1 MLKQKH
7 QYQES
12 SRQTRVK
19 MHKSGK
25 NWVRTVVSN
34 IGLLRF
40 FKGLAT
46 QDIKVQALEDDI
58 QKHSHAV
65 SLLRG
70 IAATGAMLG
79 GSLVLA
85 DHVMAEEVTGATE
98 QPLTMT
104 DTVTMDTVTVTE
116 TSPSTTETVK
126 DNQER
131 SSLSSSES
139 QSQSLSNSESASA
152 SQVALASETATP
164 SLLQPRAMVSAATQG
179 SFEPVPLALAAEAET
194 ETPSAIATTGK
205 DVTANISNPMVTFS
219 DSNLI
224 EMDKGGYVSTKLNFS
239 IQDISPGDF
248 ISVSLS
254 NTLDGHGIS
263 LNEIEFPIL
272 NENNE
277 LIAVGKYDDSTH
289 NIKYIFTDIVQPH
302 SNIKASAEL
311 SLFID
316 DQTIPNTTSNVKISL
331 TLGNQIFEKVVDV
344 KYEIPLQHGNY
355 NVDSRIIKANF
366 TDFSFKYVTQINPL
380 GKLIS
385 TSNFSPLVSVIQNA
399 DQDSHIDLSKVNY
412 KIYKLIGSDLL
423 SESMNED
430 YLNTNKFEDVT
441 QNFRSEFNSEANA
454 RVIYWDKSYIQEKF
468 IIVVE
473 GSAEKDSKTL

>member
-1 MLKQKH
+1 MFQNNEVRLELKRETTTVVMERDMLKQKH

-239 IQDISPGDF
+239 IQDISPRF
-248 ISVSLS
+248 YIS
-254 NTLDGHGIS
+254 
-263 LNEIEFPIL
+263 F
-272 NENNE
+272 
-277 LIAVGKYDDSTH
+277 A
-289 NIKYIFTDIVQPH
+289 F
-302 SNIKASAEL
+302 
-311 SLFID
+311 
-316 DQTIPNTTSNVKISL
+316 
-331 TLGNQIFEKVVDV
+331 
-344 KYEIPLQHGNY
+344 
-355 NVDSRIIKANF
+355 
-366 TDFSFKYVTQINPL
+366 
-380 GKLIS
+380 
-385 TSNFSPLVSVIQNA
+385 
-399 DQDSHIDLSKVNY
+399 
-412 KIYKLIGSDLL
+412 
-423 SESMNED
+423 
-430 YLNTNKFEDVT
+430 
-441 QNFRSEFNSEANA
+441 
-454 RVIYWDKSYIQEKF
+454 
-468 IIVVE
+468 
-473 GSAEKDSKTL
+473 

>member
-70 IAATGAMLG
+70 IATTGAMLG

-98 QPLTMT
+98 RPLTMT

-164 SLLQPRAMVSAATQG
+164 SLLQPRAMVSA
-179 SFEPVPLALAAEAET
+179 
-194 ETPSAIATTGK
+194 
-205 DVTANISNPMVTFS
+205 SNPR
-219 DSNLI
+219 
-224 EMDKGGYVSTKLNFS
+224 
-239 IQDISPGDF
+239 
-248 ISVSLS
+248 
-254 NTLDGHGIS
+254 
-263 LNEIEFPIL
+263 
-272 NENNE
+272 
-277 LIAVGKYDDSTH
+277 
-289 NIKYIFTDIVQPH
+289 IF
-302 SNIKASAEL
+302 
-311 SLFID
+311 
-316 DQTIPNTTSNVKISL
+316 
-331 TLGNQIFEKVVDV
+331 
-344 KYEIPLQHGNY
+344 
-355 NVDSRIIKANF
+355 
-366 TDFSFKYVTQINPL
+366 
-380 GKLIS
+380 
-385 TSNFSPLVSVIQNA
+385 
-399 DQDSHIDLSKVNY
+399 
-412 KIYKLIGSDLL
+412 
-423 SESMNED
+423 
-430 YLNTNKFEDVT
+430 
-441 QNFRSEFNSEANA
+441 
-454 RVIYWDKSYIQEKF
+454 
-468 IIVVE
+468 
-473 GSAEKDSKTL
+473 

>member
-1 MLKQKH
+1 M
-7 QYQES
+7 
-12 SRQTRVK
+12 
-19 MHKSGK
+19 
-25 NWVRTVVSN
+25 
-34 IGLLRF
+34 
-40 FKGLAT
+40 
-46 QDIKVQALEDDI
+46 
-58 QKHSHAV
+58 
-65 SLLRG
+65 
-70 IAATGAMLG
+70 
-79 GSLVLA
+79 
-85 DHVMAEEVTGATE
+85 
-98 QPLTMT
+98 
-104 DTVTMDTVTVTE
+104 
-116 TSPSTTETVK
+116 
-126 DNQER
+126 
-131 SSLSSSES
+131 
-139 QSQSLSNSESASA
+139 
-152 SQVALASETATP
+152 
-164 SLLQPRAMVSAATQG
+164 
-179 SFEPVPLALAAEAET
+179 
-194 ETPSAIATTGK
+194 
-205 DVTANISNPMVTFS
+205 TANISNPMVTFS

-366 TDFSFKYVTQINPL
+366 TDFSFK
-380 GKLIS
+380 
-385 TSNFSPLVSVIQNA
+385 
-399 DQDSHIDLSKVNY
+399 
-412 KIYKLIGSDLL
+412 
-423 SESMNED
+423 
-430 YLNTNKFEDVT
+430 
-441 QNFRSEFNSEANA
+441 
-454 RVIYWDKSYIQEKF
+454 
-468 IIVVE
+468 
-473 GSAEKDSKTL
+473 